1 MAKMKTREMMAEA
14 IKMPGI
20 IGGMARQ
27 LLRQP
32 EFNDWA
38 DIADIV
44 SGTTFPF
51 DQSEQDL
58 RDKRRSVFRRPLRYS
73 APRSQRR
80 SLALATSA
88 NRHRQQR
95 RG

>member
-20 IGGMARQ
+20 VGGMALQ

-38 DIADIV
+38 DIADMV
-44 SGTTFPF
+44 SRITLPF
-51 DQSEQDL
+51 DRSK
-58 RDKRRSVFRRPLRYS
+58 RDIRDQKQFAFQCPLRRSAS
-73 APRSQRR
+73 RSQRR
-80 SLALATSA
+80 GLALAKSA